1 MPRLFFAL
9 WPDDATRDALSGR
22 RDAIAFAYGGK
33 PMLPATLHL
42 TLAFIGE
49 ANELQVPTLLSC
61 GDHVRA
67 PEFSLTIDAVSH
79 FKRAHLAWLGAT
91 EWPAELIH
99 LFDVLRNEVTQAG
112 FALDD
117 QPFNPHITVVRKC
130 VHYPSPAPVLPLA
143 WKVESFV
150 LVDSRQTPSGPL
162 YRVLKYWPLESKSA
176 VTSEA
181 PLTGP

>member
-9 WPDDATRDALSGR
+9 WPDDATREALAAR
-22 RDAIAFAYGGK
+22 RDAVAFAYGGR

-49 ANELQVPTLLSC
+49 ADELKVPTLLAC
-61 GDHVRA
+61 GDRVRA
-67 PEFSLTIDAVSH
+67 PEFTITIDAVSH
-79 FKRAHLAWLGAT
+79 FKRARLAWLGAT

-99 LFDVLRNEVTQAG
+99 LFDILRNEVTQAG
-112 FALDD
+112 FMLDD
-117 QPFNPHITVVRKC
+117 RAFNPHVTVARNC
-130 VHYPSPAPVLPLA
+130 AHYPSPAPVPPLE

-162 YRVLKYWPLESKSA
+162 YRVLKYWPLEAGSI
-176 VTSEA
+176 T